1 MFYAE
6 SITKSFGSDEV
17 LGGVTF
23 TIGDGER
30 VGLVGPNGAGKS
42 TLMRVMAG
50 DDAPDAGSAGHRGG
64 DLEFLRQEAGLEA
77 TNTVLEEMWLAFP
90 EARAIERQLEDLS
103 AEIATGEGDLDA
115 LIARQ
120 AELFERF
127 EALDGYRI
135 DKRIGRVLAGLR
147 FAPDDAAK
155 RCGEFS
161 GGWQMRIAL
170 AKVLVHRPE
179 HLLLDEPTNHLDQ
192 AAQDWLGE
200 ELSSYPG
207 TILLVTHDGSFHDRV
222 VNRVLELRD
231 GRVTSYSGN
240 YTDYQ
245 RQKAAKLAAQD
256 AAAARQ
262 EREIGRQE
270 RFIERFRSKA
280 TKATQ
285 VRSREKALEKVER
298 IERTRSERE
307 VHFELAAAGRTELEV
322 LAAEHVGHQY
332 EDDEVVLIDASLH
345 VERGDRVVLI
355 GPNGGGKSTL
365 LRILAGE
372 LTATQGA
379 IEWAPRAR
387 LGYYDQHQD
396 EALDPSRTVLDEVRS
411 VADGQSDG
419 ALRKV
424 LGRFLFHG
432 DDVFKAVSVLSGG
445 ERSRVALAKFLI
457 RPANVLLLDEPTNH
471 LDRATQRK
479 LVDALEGY
487 DGTVICASHDPEI
500 LDRVATR
507 VFEVRDGEC
516 LELEER
522 RKLPVALRS

>member
-1 MFYAE
+1 
-6 SITKSFGSDEV
+6 
-17 LGGVTF
+17 
-23 TIGDGER
+23 
-30 VGLVGPNGAGKS
+30 
-42 TLMRVMAG
+42 MRVVAG
-50 DDAPDAGSAGHRGG
+50 EEVPDGGSAGHRGGG
-64 DLEFLRQEAGLEA
+64 DLEFLRQEARLQVF
-77 TNTVLEEMWLAFP
+77 NTVLEEMWEAFP
-90 EARAIERQLEDLS
+90 EARAIEHQLEELS
-103 AEIATGEGDLDA
+103 SKIAAGEGDLDA
-115 LIARQ
+115 LITKQ

-147 FAPDDAAK
+147 FAPEDSQR
-155 RCGEFS
+155 RCGDFS

-170 AKVLVHRPE
+170 AKVLVHRPQ

-207 TILLVTHDGSFHDRV
+207 TILLVTHDGSFHDLV
-222 VNRVLELRD
+222 VKRVLDLRD
-231 GRVTSYSGN
+231 GKITSYTGN
-240 YTDYQ
+240 YTAYQ

-256 AAAARQ
+256 AAASRQ

-285 VRSREKALEKVER
+285 VKSRENALSKIER
-298 IERTRSERE
+298 IQRTRAERE
-307 VHFELAAAGRTELEV
+307 VHFELSAAGRTERDV
-322 LAAEHVGHQY
+322 LVAKNVGHQY
-332 EDDEVVLIDASLH
+332 DEDVVLIDANLH
-345 VERGDRVVLI
+345 VERGDRIVLV

-372 LTATQGA
+372 LTPSHGTV
-379 IEWAPRAR
+379 EWAPRVR
-387 LGYYDQHQD
+387 LGYYEQHQD
-396 EALDPSRTVLDEVRS
+396 EALDPSRTVLQEVRS

-424 LGRFLFHG
+424 LGRFLFSG
-432 DDVFKAVSVLSGG
+432 DDVMKPIAVLSGG

-457 RPANVLLLDEPTNH
+457 SPANVLLLDEPTNH

-479 LVDALEGY
+479 LVSALESY
-487 DGTVICASHDPEI
+487 DGTVISASHDPEI
-500 LDRVATR
+500 LERVATR

-522 RKLPVALRS
+522 RKLPAALHS